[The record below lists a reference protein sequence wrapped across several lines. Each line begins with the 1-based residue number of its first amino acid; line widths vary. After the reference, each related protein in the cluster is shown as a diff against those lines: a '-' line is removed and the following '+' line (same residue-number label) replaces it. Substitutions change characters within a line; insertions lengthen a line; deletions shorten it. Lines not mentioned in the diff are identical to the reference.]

1 MADDEQSEQS
11 EQDPGVRQ
19 PTEPTSGGWRHVA
32 SAVAGTATGVLPA
45 PLFAGLSPLIRAEFE
60 FTPIWIG
67 LGVSI
72 FFLTSSLI
80 SPLSGRLS
88 ESVGSQRG
96 LWIGTSVSITS
107 LLGIGFL
114 SEDLF
119 AICGFLFL
127 GGFGNATIQ
136 TAANIALA
144 RGVPSNRRGLAFG
157 LKQAAVPVATAIG
170 GFSVPV
176 VGLTFGWRAAFIGAA
191 LLALASMALPA
202 PTVAPTRDS
211 DGRAPRVSPV
221 PTSLWLLTFG
231 IALGAGAANAM
242 TSYLVE
248 ASIQGG
254 WTIAQAGTFL
264 GVGSMMGI
272 VARIVTGAAADRLSG
287 SGFPLVSQMMIV
299 GAFGFAAFALIQV
312 PLFLGLGIPLAFVA
326 GWGYNGLFIYSV
338 VRLHPEAPG
347 AATGVTQ
354 IGAFGGPVVGPA
366 VFGLMITYF
375 SYEAAWIVIALMS
388 ALGAVAITMGH
399 RAGERERAARA

>member
-1 MADDEQSEQS
+1 MADDGGTER
-11 EQDPGVRQ
+11 DLGVPQ
-19 PTEPTSGGWRHVA
+19 PIEPTSGGWRHVA
-32 SAVAGTATGVLPA
+32 SALAGTAAGVLPA
-45 PLFAGLSPLIRAEFE
+45 TLFAGLSPLIRAEFG
-60 FTPIWIG
+60 FAPIWIG
-67 LGVSI
+67 LGVAI

-88 ESVGSQRG
+88 ESVGSRRG
-96 LWIGTSVSITS
+96 LWIGTAISVAS
-107 LLGIGFL
+107 LLGIGLL

-119 AICGFLFL
+119 TVCLFLFF

-136 TAANIALA
+136 TSANIALA

-176 VGLTFGWRAAFIGAA
+176 VGLTFGWRAAFLGTA

-202 PTVAPTRDS
+202 PTAAPTRDS
-211 DGRAPRVSPV
+211 DGRAPRVSPI
-221 PTSLWLLTFG
+221 PASLWLLTIG

-272 VARIVTGAAADRLSG
+272 IARIVSGAAADRLVG
-287 SGFPLVSQMMIV
+287 SGFPLISQMMII
-299 GAFGFAAFALIQV
+299 GAFGFAAFAFIQA
-312 PLFLGLGIPLAFVA
+312 PLFLGLGLVLAFIA

-366 VFGLMITYF
+366 VFGLMITHF
-375 SYEAAWIVIALMS
+375 SYEAAWMVVALMS

-399 RAGERERAARA
+399 RAGEREREARP